1 MGVFKLFGQIS
12 FKPPVPTA
20 DLSGKCVIVTGAN
33 VGLGKEAVKQSVRRG
48 AAKVIAMVRSSNK
61 GEAALVEIEAETKRP
76 GVAEIWELDY
86 SNYAS
91 VKAFCARVAQLDR
104 LDAMV
109 LNAGVATK
117 TFEMYEGG
125 GELDHRQCDQYDAA
139 HAAIATNSARICS
152 EMEYR
157 VHAYCCRLGNS

>member
-1 MGVFKLFGQIS
+1 
-12 FKPPVPTA
+12 
-20 DLSGKCVIVTGAN
+20 
-33 VGLGKEAVKQSVRRG
+33 
-48 AAKVIAMVRSSNK
+48 MVHSSNK

-117 TFEMYEGG
+117 TFKMYEG
-125 GELDHRQCDQYDAA
+125 EENSITVNVISTTLLTLLLLPTLRAFAA
-139 HAAIATNSARICS
+139 KWNTVSTLTVVGSEIHSWAKYPERKAPNSLQALSDPKTTTMKER
-152 EMEYR
+152 
-157 VHAYCCRLGNS
+157 

>member
-1 MGVFKLFGQIS
+1 M
-12 FKPPVPTA
+12 
-20 DLSGKCVIVTGAN
+20 
-33 VGLGKEAVKQSVRRG
+33 
-48 AAKVIAMVRSSNK
+48 
-61 GEAALVEIEAETKRP
+61 EIEAETKRP

-117 TFEMYEGG
+117 TFKMYEG
-125 GELDHRQCDQYDAA
+125 EENSITVNVISTTLLTLLLLPTLRAFAA
-139 HAAIATNSARICS
+139 KWNTVSTLTVVGSEIHSWAKYPERKAPNSLQALSDPKTTTMKER
-152 EMEYR
+152 
-157 VHAYCCRLGNS
+157 